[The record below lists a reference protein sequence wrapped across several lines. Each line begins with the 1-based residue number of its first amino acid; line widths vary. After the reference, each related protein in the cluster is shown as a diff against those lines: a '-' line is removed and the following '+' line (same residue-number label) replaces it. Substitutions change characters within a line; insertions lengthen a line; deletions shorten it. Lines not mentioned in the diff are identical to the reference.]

1 MGPQAFKEEKESGW
15 VSTVSAEVLNLALY
29 GAVQPWVQKE
39 EKYDWPMGCQ
49 RNSHPVKFIQS
60 GPSQGKILGY
70 FLVLI

>member
-39 EKYDWPMGCQ
+39 KKYDRPMGF
-49 RNSHPVKFIQS
+49 P
-60 GPSQGKILGY
+60 
-70 FLVLI
+70 